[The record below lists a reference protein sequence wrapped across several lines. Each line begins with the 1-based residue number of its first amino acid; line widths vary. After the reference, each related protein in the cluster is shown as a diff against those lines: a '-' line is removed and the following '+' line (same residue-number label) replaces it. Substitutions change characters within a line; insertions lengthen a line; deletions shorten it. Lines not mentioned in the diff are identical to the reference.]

1 MEIAREHQD
10 MLPELRKMVEVSYEY
25 FQKNAQRFNEFMR
38 FVFETSLTNEDI
50 NKLEAIQKPQ
60 VEFNVLEA
68 IINNRRGEFSLQ
80 EPSIVVHA
88 SDGVPIER
96 FTEEYIQMINVLE
109 SYVRETISGASNK
122 GFGNKIM
129 KDLLGGGYSV
139 AEVYTDYINEFSFDQ
154 EIVVKRVFDPT
165 LTGFDP
171 LARESHKGDG
181 GYCFQ
186 LYPITKTE
194 FTEEFGKEAADEM
207 KFARGLSGFN
217 WSYNNQKQDIILMC
231 DLWMKKRK
239 RTKIVKISTGHVVT
253 EKHFKELLEEWNKRD
268 FIEQAPIVIESRF
281 TFLEDIVRY
290 RFCETKVFEY
300 SRTDYK
306 YLPLVFFDG
315 NSADIKD
322 SDSGAARQMTRPY
335 VYQAKGIQKLKNFAG
350 QSVAAEIENMVQHKF
365 VVPIEAIP
373 DKYTEAYRNVQQA
386 DVLMYN
392 AFYKGDTNVPL
403 AAPREIQRTPTP
415 PLVESTFLGS
425 DTVTQAILGNY
436 DSTLGTNKQDVS
448 GVAIANGAI
457 HTNAAS
463 TPYLQG
469 YIDGLNRIA
478 QIELDLI
485 PKYYVT
491 PRTLPIRT
499 PEGKRAYQVI
509 NSPNE
514 EQSIEINYRPHEL
527 NVNIEAGV
535 NSAIAKQAALD
546 QIIKMMQAS
555 PLFAQFINTMG
566 LETILDNL
574 DIRGIDSLKE
584 KSLQFMDMMQKQQE
598 EAANQPQ
605 PEQEMIKAAMD
616 IEMAK
621 VEQKSDE
628 AEGKLAIE
636 TARVAIE
643 QEKVNAQIAE
653 IMNDI
658 ETSNAKLLLDQ
669 EKVDSENARTAVETA
684 MEISKDIHERQE
696 NRMEEQE

>member
-1 MEIAREHQD
+1 MEISKQHQD
-10 MLPELRKMVEVSYEY
+10 MLPDLRKMVEVSYEY

-50 NKLEAIQKPQ
+50 NKLEAVQKPQ
-60 VEFNVLEA
+60 IEFNVLEA
-68 IINNRRGEFSLQ
+68 IINNRRGEFSMQ

-88 SDGVPIER
+88 SDGVPLER

-109 SYVRETISGASNK
+109 AYVRETISGPSNG

-139 AEVYTDYINEFSFDQ
+139 GEVYTDYINEFSFDQ

-171 LARESHKGDG
+171 LARETHKGDG

-186 LYPITKTE
+186 LYPVTKAE
-194 FTEEFGKEAADEM
+194 FTEQFGKEAAEEM

-239 RTKIVKISTGHVVT
+239 KTKIVKISTGHVVT
-253 EKHFKELLEEWNKRD
+253 LKHFNELLEEWNKRD
-268 FIEQAPIVIESRF
+268 FIEQAPIIIEERM
-281 TFLEDIVRY
+281 TLLEDIVRY

-300 SRTDYK
+300 TKTDYK

-373 DKYTEAYRNVQQA
+373 DKYLEAYRNVQQA

-392 AFYKGDTNVPL
+392 SFYKGDTNVPL

-425 DTVTQAILGNY
+425 DSVTQAILGNY
-436 DSTLGTNKQDVS
+436 DSTLGTNKQDIS

-509 NSPNE
+509 NNPNQ

-527 NVNIEAGV
+527 NVKIEAGV

-555 PLFAQFINTMG
+555 PLFAQFINTSG
-566 LETILDNL
+566 LETILDNM

-584 KSLQFMDMMQKQQE
+584 KSIQFMEMLQKQQE
-598 EAANQPQ
+598 ESANQTD
-605 PEQEMIKAAMD
+605 PEEELIKGTLEV
-616 IEMAK
+616 EMAK
-621 VEQKSDE
+621 VEQKADE
-628 AEGKLAIE
+628 AEGKLAVE

-653 IMNDI
+653 IMNDM
-658 ETSNAKLLLDQ
+658 ETKNAKLMLEQ
-669 EKVDSENARTAVETA
+669 EKVDSENARTAIDTA
-684 MEISKDIHERQE
+684 MQISKEIHERQTLRNKE
-696 NRMEEQE
+696 